1 MIHIILFI
9 SSDAGVGGGM
19 LLERMILDNFTDHEK
34 TICRTLEQLER
45 NLRKPVSTLQER
57 RICILLAE
65 TPSRLKEL
73 VHLMEDFDDMETVLI
88 LPDDTYA
95 TFSTGAR
102 LRPRFTVSK
111 DQGFDA
117 LLAVLQ
123 KMIGRTITGKRPTYT
138 HRSALHRKGLSL

>member
-1 MIHIILFI
+1 MIHILLFI
-9 SSDAGVGGGM
+9 SSDAGVEGGM
-19 LLERMILDNFTDHEK
+19 LLERMIFNTFTDHRK
-34 TICRTLEQLER
+34 TICRTLEELEG

-65 TPSRLKEL
+65 TPGRLKEL
-73 VHLMEDFDDMETVLI
+73 VHRMEDFDDMETVLI

-111 DQGFDA
+111 DQGFET
-117 LLAVLQ
+117 LVAVLQ
-123 KMIGRTITGKRPTYT
+123 KMIDRTITGKGLSYPYRP
-138 HRSALHRKGLSL
+138 ALHGKGMSL